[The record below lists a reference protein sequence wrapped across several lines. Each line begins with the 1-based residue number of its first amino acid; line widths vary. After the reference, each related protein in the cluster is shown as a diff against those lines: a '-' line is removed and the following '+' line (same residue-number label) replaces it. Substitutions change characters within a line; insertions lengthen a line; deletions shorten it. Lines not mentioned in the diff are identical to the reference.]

1 MTLLPWNPPYDWHWM
16 FSFLGARAV
25 QGIETFGDDGY
36 RRSFAL
42 NGCAGLI
49 TVMPD
54 EAAQGMR
61 VTLSAGLQPVA
72 DECLMRVGRL
82 LDLSCDPQQVALTLG
97 ALARP
102 RPGLRLPGSLDPF
115 EQAVRAVL
123 GQLVSVAM
131 AAKLTGKVVAAFGEP
146 LADAPGVPAPP
157 RAAGAC
163 PAPLAP
169 AGRPAPASARRET
182 GKNPAHRLRAKAL
195 SPVRFIVNYVNR
207 SAMNISALFRKT
219 AITRIKVICRWKS
232 G

>member
-97 ALARP
+97 ELARP

-131 AAKLTGKVVAAFGEP
+131 AAK
-146 LADAPGVPAPP
+146 
-157 RAAGAC
+157 
-163 PAPLAP
+163 
-169 AGRPAPASARRET
+169 
-182 GKNPAHRLRAKAL
+182 
-195 SPVRFIVNYVNR
+195 
-207 SAMNISALFRKT
+207 
-219 AITRIKVICRWKS
+219 
-232 G
+232 